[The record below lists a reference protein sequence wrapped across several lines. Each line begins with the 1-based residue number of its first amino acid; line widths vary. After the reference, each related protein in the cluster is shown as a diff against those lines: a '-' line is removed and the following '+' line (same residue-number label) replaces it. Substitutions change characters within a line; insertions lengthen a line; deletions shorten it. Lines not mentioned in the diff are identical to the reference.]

1 MKQLHELT
9 RSPLLFKCISDEEVE
24 LLLIK
29 FFKFY
34 INDKL
39 FFTGPI
45 MDNIRKVHFRN
56 VGKSYFPQTRVECHY
71 KLTSDHT
78 WDSHDWIGLFKMG
91 WSTVKEYY
99 TYMWALV
106 PEGYI
111 ERRDTDCCVQFQT
124 SYLPKPGTDLYQF
137 VYVDARGEVCG
148 VSPPFLFSTPGAL
161 DELVTLEHERSG
173 EEGAGE
179 DLLMV
184 VPKAQILQGNLEEC
198 QRELKELKLTM
209 EDNDK
214 EKERERERCEKDK
227 QELMRERDDLKVEI
241 SELMEGLKHQREEM
255 EQIELKHKDVQSS
268 QQNMSTELL
277 DLLKE
282 RTEQQ
287 QQIRE
292 LADDNSV
299 LTQQK
304 KQTEAEL
311 ERSKERVKKLT
322 LQRKDEEEEKK
333 TLKAENQA
341 VQSEIRQLRERLEAS
356 ERSTDVLRR
365 ELSELGSLQGH
376 SHAELHQTRMQL
388 AQANLQLSQ
397 ANLALREGESTWAQE
412 KEQLRQS
419 AELDQERIQKLSH
432 ELQRKEEWL
441 QEERAER
448 DKLEAELGGENY
460 SNQAQLSD
468 ARKEVQQLKASL
480 KEAQKEREQQLLE
493 KEVLLEQIRDLEKRL
508 DLEVETKWFE
518 AASVAAA
525 QEYITDIPPCEA
537 EEEEEEEEVYETP
550 EAPQAEADTCKDVD
564 QTEPPVLAEPE
575 DKPCRV
581 VEISQLVPAHE
592 ALEEDSESWEDS
604 AIPYI
609 PYGEAEYCPEEKCA
623 EEECAEE
630 KCAEFKFPT
639 DPILSYLS
647 EYPQW

>member
-1 MKQLHELT
+1 
-9 RSPLLFKCISDEEVE
+9 
-24 LLLIK
+24 
-29 FFKFY
+29 
-34 INDKL
+34 
-39 FFTGPI
+39 

-78 WDSHDWIGLFKMG
+78 WDGHDWIGLFKMG

-99 TYMWALV
+99 TYVWALV

-124 SYLPKPGTDLYQF
+124 SYLPKPGADLYQF

-148 VSPPFLFSTPGAL
+148 VSPPFLFATPGAL
-161 DELVTLEHERSG
+161 DELVTLENERSG

-184 VPKAQILQGNLEEC
+184 VPKAQILQGHLEEC
-198 QRELKELKLTM
+198 QRELQELKLAV
-209 EDNDK
+209 EESGK
-214 EKERERERCEKDK
+214 EKEQERERCDQDR
-227 QELMRERDDLKVEI
+227 QELTRERDEMKDEI
-241 SELMEGLKHQREEM
+241 SELMEGLKHQREEL
-255 EQIELKHKDVQSS
+255 EQIELKLKDAQSS
-268 QQNMSTELL
+268 QQNMSAELL

-304 KQTEAEL
+304 KQAEAEL
-311 ERSKERVKKLT
+311 ERTKERVKKLT
-322 LQRKDEEEEKK
+322 MQRKDEEEEKK
-333 TLKAENQA
+333 TLKDESQA
-341 VQSEIRQLRERLEAS
+341 AQSEIRQLRERLEAS

-388 AQANLQLSQ
+388 AQVNLQLSQ
-397 ANLALREGESTWAQE
+397 ANLALREGEATWAQE

-419 AELDQERIQKLSH
+419 AELDQERIQKLSR

-460 SNQAQLSD
+460 SNRAQLSD
-468 ARKEVQQLKASL
+468 ARKEVHELKASL
-480 KEAQKEREQQLLE
+480 KEAQKESKQQLLE
-493 KEVLLEQIRDLEKRL
+493 KEVLLEQVRELEKRL
-508 DLEVETKWFE
+508 DLEAETKWFE

-525 QEYITDIPPCEA
+525 PQDITDVTPCEEEEEEKQKQKQ

-550 EAPQAEADTCKDVD
+550 EAPQAEADTCEDVA

-581 VEISQLVPAHE
+581 VEINQLVPAHT
-592 ALEEDSESWEDS
+592 APEEDRECWEDS
-604 AIPYI
+604 IPYI
-609 PYGEAEYCPEEKCA
+609 RYGELDNSYEENCSEENRSEENCSENCGERCA
-623 EEECAEE
+623 EER
-630 KCAEFKFPT
+630 CAEFTFPT
-639 DPILSYLS
+639 EPILSYLS